1 MGNPIIAVVFVIIW
15 ASLAGAQTAAPTV
28 VPTPQGR
35 TLTDADWRQDLAVM
49 LTSMK
54 SLHKDLF
61 HAVSQQQLET
71 AVQQLSA
78 DIPSLN
84 DDQIKVRFVQIG
96 AMVRDGHSGVDV
108 TFRPGLTHVPL
119 WIVRYED
126 GIFVSSAARAYSGT
140 VGARVTA
147 IGGVPWK
154 EALARI
160 DTIISCDP
168 GNDGQR
174 LGWHL
179 SIDLNDPLLLH
190 GLGLSDSSS
199 SATYT
204 LEKEGKVFQVTL
216 SPTLNASDLVSLPGP
231 ANWVDAQTTH
241 GIQPLSR
248 PWSEPIAFTE
258 VPEANALYL
267 QFNEVSPPKGESM
280 DQFAARFT
288 QFSETHDATRL
299 VIDLRH
305 NSGGDNTLLRPL
317 LISLIRSR
325 FNHRGGMF
333 ALIGPVT
340 FSAAQTFVDRLELYT
355 DTIFVGRPTS
365 ANVNFYGDPA
375 GRELPNSHL
384 DLEMAHVYWQD
395 EDPRDK
401 RTATFPEIA
410 ISSGSFTDYVEGKD
424 AALDYCLHA
433 PVPDRFEDL
442 LTAASAEGEEAA
454 LARYRSY
461 VEDPA
466 HVYSGELEKR
476 VNAQGYKLLAAQQN
490 KQAVILFQVN
500 TVMHSESAN
509 AFDSLGDGETAN
521 NERDA
526 AIKAYRRSLQL
537 NPQNTHA
544 KQAIK
549 DLQAAQSAR
558 P

>member
-1 MGNPIIAVVFVIIW
+1 MGNRVIALLFVTIW
-15 ASLAGAQTAAPTV
+15 APLAGAQTPAPAV
-28 VPTPQGR
+28 SRLEGR
-35 TLTDADWRQDLAVM
+35 TLTDTEWRQDLAVM

-61 HAVSQQQLET
+61 HTVSPQQLE
-71 AVQQLSA
+71 ASVQKLSA

-84 DDQIKVRFVQIG
+84 DDQIKVRLVQIG

-119 WIVRYED
+119 WIVRYDD
-126 GIFVSSAARAYSGT
+126 GIFVRSAAYAYSGT

-147 IGGVPWK
+147 VEGVPWR

-179 SIDLNDPLLLH
+179 SIDLSDPLLLH

-204 LEKEGKVFQVTL
+204 LEKEGKTFQVSL
-216 SPTLNASDLVSLPGP
+216 SPTMNASDLLSLPGP
-231 ANWVDAQTTH
+231 ANWIDAQTTR
-241 GIQPLSR
+241 GIQPLSQ
-248 PWSEPIAFTE
+248 PWSEPITFTQ
-258 VPEANALYL
+258 VPGADALYL

-288 QFSETHDATRL
+288 RFSETHDAKRL

-305 NSGGDNTLLRPL
+305 NSGGDNTILRPL
-317 LISLIRSR
+317 LISLIRSK

-333 ALIGPVT
+333 VLIGPVT
-340 FSAAQTFVDRLELYT
+340 FSAAQNFVDRLELYT
-355 DTIFVGRPTS
+355 DAIFVGQPTS

-375 GRELPNSHL
+375 GKELPNSHL
-384 DLEMAHVYWQD
+384 DLEMAHLYWQD

-401 RTATFPEIA
+401 RTATFPEVA
-410 ISSGSFTDYVEGKD
+410 ILSGSFADYVEGKD

-433 PVPDRFEDL
+433 PVPNRFEDL
-442 LTAASAEGEEAA
+442 LTVASAAGEEAA
-454 LARYRSY
+454 LAQYRSY
-461 VEDPA
+461 VEDPL
-466 HVYSGELEKR
+466 HVYSGELER
-476 VNAQGYKLLAAQQN
+476 RLNTLGYKLLAAQQS
-490 KQAVILFQVN
+490 KQAVVLFQVN
-500 TVMHSESAN
+500 AVMHPDSAN
-509 AFDSLGDGETAN
+509 AFDSLGEAETAN
-521 NERDA
+521 SEREA
-526 AIKAYRRSLQL
+526 AIRAYRRSLQL

-544 KQAIK
+544 KQAIN
-549 DLQAAQSAR
+549 DLQAAPSAH